1 MVAFLEAAM
10 RKSLTILLTAALTW
24 SCGGGQARPE
34 PPAPADDQ
42 TEPVEAGYTAVT
54 EKLSAESLPE
64 NLYMKVEVDGFGTI
78 FIEFYPQDAPLNV
91 TNVANL
97 AIEGFYDGLTF
108 HRIIEGFV
116 VQGGDPEG
124 SGAGG
129 LGYKV
134 PAEIGRLHQKGCVA
148 MARESDDVNPDRE
161 SSSCQFYFCLEA
173 LEKLDGKYTV
183 IGQIIEG
190 LDVMEKM
197 GQVETGENDRPM
209 HMMTMDKVTVW
220 TK

>member
-1 MVAFLEAAM
+1 MSKTLAIA
-10 RKSLTILLTAALTW
+10 LTAVLGW
-24 SCGGGQARPE
+24 GCGGGQAQPE
-34 PPAPADDQ
+34 TPAPAA
-42 TEPVEAGYTAVT
+42 AGYTTVT

-64 NLYMKVEVDGFGTI
+64 NLYMRVEVADFGTI
-78 FIEFYPQDAPLNV
+78 LVEFYPEDAPLNV
-91 TNVANL
+91 ANVANL

-124 SGAGG
+124 TGAGG
-129 LGYKV
+129 LDYTV
-134 PAEIGRLHQKGCVA
+134 PAEIGRLHEKGCVA

-161 SSSCQFYFCLEA
+161 SSSCQFYFCLEPLA
-173 LEKLDGKYTV
+173 KLDGKYTV

-190 LDVMEKM
+190 IDVMEKM
-197 GQVETGENDRPM
+197 GQVETNEDDRPLS
-209 HMMTMDKVTVW
+209 MMTMDKVTVL

>member
-1 MVAFLEAAM
+1 M
-10 RKSLTILLTAALTW
+10 LLAAALLVG
-24 SCGGGQARPE
+24 CGGGQARTETPGLV
-34 PPAPADDQ
+34 DDQ
-42 TEPVEAGYTAVT
+42 TGSVEDGYTAVT
-54 EKLSAESLPE
+54 EKLSADSLPE

-78 FIEFYPQDAPLNV
+78 FIELYTQDAPLNV

-124 SGAGG
+124 TGAGG
-129 LGYKV
+129 LGYTV

-148 MARESDDVNPDRE
+148 MARESDEDNPERA
-161 SSSCQFYFCLEA
+161 SSSCQFYFCLEP

-183 IGQIIEG
+183 IGQITEG
-190 LDVMEKM
+190 LDVMEQM
-197 GQVETGENDRPM
+197 GQVETGENDRPT
-209 HMMTMDKVTVW
+209 HMMTMGKVTVW